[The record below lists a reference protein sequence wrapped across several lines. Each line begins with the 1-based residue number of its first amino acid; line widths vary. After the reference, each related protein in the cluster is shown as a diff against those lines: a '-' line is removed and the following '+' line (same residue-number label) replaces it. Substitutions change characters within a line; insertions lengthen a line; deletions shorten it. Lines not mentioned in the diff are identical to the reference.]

1 MGKYKNY
8 KGPVSYVWRVLFFA
22 IGQLFLTAGICLGKV
37 SKFGVS
43 AGASVPNIA
52 NIISD
57 GKITLGQG
65 MTYFFYFFIACH
77 YLTILIKKQKWS
89 WLYLFE
95 FAGALITG
103 WFTDLNMLWIAPIA
117 SGLHP
122 ENSIVLQIVFTVL
135 SALFQGFGLAIYIDT
150 DLFPNPP
157 EAMMVAIQMWNPKW
171 KLSSLKIATDCTYV
185 CLSLIAGFIAKGML
199 FSQDGIWFGTV
210 FLALAVGRVMGWLRP
225 IVSPPLKKLFYGEP
239 PVEETDAQPIPQEE
253 EQVQ

>member
-22 IGQLFLTAGICLGKV
+22 IGQFFLTAGICLGKV

-57 GKITLGQG
+57 GAITLGQG

-117 SGLHP
+117 NGLHP

-157 EAMMVAIQMWNPKW
+157 EAMMIALQMWNPKW
-171 KLSSLKIATDCTYV
+171 KLSNLKIATDCTYV
-185 CLSLIAGFIAKGML
+185 CLSLIAGFIAKGIL

-210 FLALAVGRVMGWLRP
+210 FLALAVGRVMGLLRP

-239 PVEETDAQPIPQEE
+239 PKEESEA
-253 EQVQ
+253 